1 MVSTLRRRHVMQE
14 TKRAVKTHQNY
25 IGGEWVAAS
34 GGETYETR
42 DPGRTDEVVGRYPLS
57 TTEDVDRA
65 AESAHRAFWGW
76 RDVPAPERME
86 YVYGLME
93 VWRRRRDELAEAVT
107 LEMGKPIR
115 EARSEVDRG
124 IGEMRFTAGEALR
137 AGGET
142 LPSGRRDLSAYTV
155 REPIGVVAAV
165 TPWNFPVLS
174 PIRKVIPALIHG
186 CTVVLKPASLTPLTS
201 VIIVEMLREAGLPP
215 GVVNLVIGRGG
226 EVGDALV
233 THPRVNGI
241 TFTGSTDVGLGIY
254 AKAAPGN
261 KKVQLEMGGKNG
273 CVVAGCGD
281 VGSAATQIVAAA
293 YQATGQRCT
302 AISRVIV
309 LEEQREELEEALVEE
324 TKKLKVGY
332 GLEEEAVM
340 GPLSSRNQLQRSI
353 HYVDLAQSDGARVL
367 LGGKEPTGGA
377 FERGHYYEPTILTDV
392 KPGTPAALDEIFGP
406 VLTITPVKDFAEAV
420 EVHNEVEYGLTS
432 SIFTDDMDLAR
443 AFVRGAEAGMVH
455 VNNGTV
461 SEGHMPFGGVK
472 HSGMGAY
479 GIGATN
485 KEFFTNLKVVYHQYG
500 EASRPPVGQLIEEE
514 DPA

>member
-1 MVSTLRRRHVMQE
+1 VQE
-14 TKRAVKTHQNY
+14 TQREVKIYGNY
-25 IGGEWVAAS
+25 IAGEWVAAS
-34 GGETYETR
+34 SGETYETR
-42 DPGRTDEVVGRYPLS
+42 NPGRTSEVVGRYPLS
-57 TTEDVDRA
+57 TAQDVNRA
-65 AESAHRAFWGW
+65 VEAAHRALQEW

-86 YVYGLME
+86 YVHGLIE
-93 VWRRRRDELAEAVT
+93 IWRRRRDELAEAVT
-107 LEMGKPIR
+107 LEVGKPIR

-137 AGGET
+137 VGGET
-142 LPSGRRDLSAYTV
+142 LPSGRPDLLAYTV
-155 REPIGVVAAV
+155 REPLGVIVAV

-174 PIRKVIPALIHG
+174 PIRKVMPALVHG
-186 CTVVLKPASLTPLTS
+186 CTVVLKPASATPLTS
-201 VIIVEMLREAGLPP
+201 VIIVEMLQEAGVPA
-215 GVVNLVIGRGG
+215 GVVNLIIGRGG

-233 THPRVNGI
+233 THPRVGGI

-254 AKAAPGN
+254 EKAAPAN

-273 CVVAGCGD
+273 CVVARLGD
-281 VGSAATQIVAAA
+281 VKNAAAQIVAAA
-293 YQATGQRCT
+293 YQTSGQRCT

-309 LEEQREELEEALVEE
+309 LEEQQEELEAALIQEAQ
-324 TKKLKVGY
+324 KLKVGY
-332 GLEEEAVM
+332 GLDDGTTM

-353 HYVDLAQSDGARVL
+353 HYVDLAQKDGARVI
-367 LGGKEPTGGA
+367 LGGKEATGEA
-377 FERGHYYEPTILTDV
+377 FDQGHYYEPTILTDV

-406 VLTITPVKDFAEAV
+406 VLVVTPVKDFAEALR
-420 EVHNEVEYGLTS
+420 VHNEVRYGLTS

-443 AFVRGAEAGMVH
+443 AFVRGSEAGMVH

-472 HSGMGAY
+472 QSGMGAY

-485 KEFFTNLKVVYHQYG
+485 KEFFTSLKVVYHQHG
-500 EASRPPVGQLIEEE
+500 EGSRPPVRRLLEEE

>member
-1 MVSTLRRRHVMQE
+1 MQE
-14 TKRAVKTHQNY
+14 TNRDVKAYENY
-25 IGGEWVAAS
+25 IGGGWGAAS

-42 DPGRTDEVVGRYPLS
+42 DPGRTDEIVGRYPLS
-57 TTEDVDRA
+57 TTEDVGKAVEA
-65 AESAHRAFWGW
+65 AYGAFLEW

-93 VWRRRRDELAEAVT
+93 VWRRRSDELAEAVT

-115 EARSEVDRG
+115 EARAEVDRG

-137 AGGET
+137 VGGET

-174 PIRKVIPALIHG
+174 PIRKVIPALVHG
-186 CTVVLKPASLTPLTS
+186 CTVVLKPASLTPLTA
-201 VIIVEMLREAGLPP
+201 VIIVEMLQEAGVPA

-233 THPRVNGI
+233 THPRVGGI
-241 TFTGSTDVGLGIY
+241 TFTGSTEVGLGIY

-261 KKVQLEMGGKNG
+261 KKMQLEMGGKNG
-273 CVVAGCGD
+273 CIVAGYGD
-281 VGSAATQIVAAA
+281 VESAATQIVAAA

-309 LEEQREELEEALVEE
+309 LEEQREMLEAVLVEE
-324 TKKLKVGY
+324 AKKLGVGY
-332 GLEEEAVM
+332 GLEEETVM
-340 GPLSSRNQLQRSI
+340 GPLSSRNQLDRSI
-353 HYVDLAQSDGARVL
+353 YYVDRAQKDGARVL
-367 LGGKEPTGGA
+367 LGGEEPRGGA
-377 FERGHYYEPTILTDV
+377 FDRGHYYEPTILTDV
-392 KPGTPAALDEIFGP
+392 RPGTPAALDEIFGP
-406 VLTITPVKDFAEAV
+406 VLTVTPVEDFAEAV
-420 EVHNEVEYGLTS
+420 EVHNEVGYGLTS

-472 HSGMGAY
+472 QSGMGAY
-479 GIGATN
+479 GIGVTN
-485 KEFFTNLKVVYHQYG
+485 KEFFTGLKIVYHQYG
-500 EASRPPVGQLIEEE
+500 EWSRPPVERLLEAE
-514 DPA
+514 DPS

>member
-1 MVSTLRRRHVMQE
+1 VQKTQ
-14 TKRAVKTHQNY
+14 RAVKTYGNY
-25 IGGEWVAAS
+25 IDGEWIAAS
-34 GGETYETR
+34 SGETYETR
-42 DPGRTDEVVGRYPLS
+42 DPGKTGEVVGRYPLS
-57 TTEDVDRA
+57 TAEDVDRA
-65 AESAHRAFWGW
+65 VEAAHRAFQEW

-86 YVYGLME
+86 YVHGLME
-93 VWRRRRDELAEAVT
+93 IWRRRRDELAEAVT
-107 LEMGKPIR
+107 LEMGKPIL
-115 EARSEVDRG
+115 EARAEVDRG
-124 IGEMRFTAGEALR
+124 ISEMRFTAGEALR

-142 LPSGRRDLSAYTV
+142 LPSGRRDLLAYTV

-174 PIRKVIPALIHG
+174 PIRKTIPALVHG

-201 VIIVEMLREAGLPP
+201 VIIVEMLQEAGVPA

-233 THPRVNGI
+233 THPRVGGI

-254 AKAAPGN
+254 EKAAPSN

-273 CVVAGCGD
+273 CVVARCKD
-281 VGSAATQIVAAA
+281 PKDAAAQIVPAA
-293 YQATGQRCT
+293 YQASGQRCT

-309 LEEQREELEEALVEE
+309 LEEQREELEAAHVEE
-324 TKKLKVGY
+324 TKKLKVGR
-332 GLEEEAVM
+332 GLDEETTM
-340 GPLSSRNQLQRSI
+340 GPLSSSNQLQRSI
-353 HYVDLAQSDGARVL
+353 HYVDLAQNDGARVL
-367 LGGKEPTGGA
+367 LGGKQPTGEA
-377 FERGHYYEPTILTDV
+377 FDPGHYYEPTILTDV

-406 VLTITPVKDFAEAV
+406 VLVVIPVKDFEEAL
-420 EVHNEVEYGLTS
+420 EAHNEVRYGLTS
-432 SIFTDDMDLAR
+432 SIFTDDMDLAQ

-455 VNNGTV
+455 VNNGTL

-472 HSGMGAY
+472 QSGMGAY

-485 KEFFTNLKVVYHQYG
+485 KEFFTNLKVVYHQHG
-500 EASRPPVGQLIEEE
+500 KASRPPVRRLIEEE

>member
-1 MVSTLRRRHVMQE
+1 M
-14 TKRAVKTHQNY
+14 KTYENY
-25 IGGEWVAAS
+25 IDGEWVAAS
-34 GGETYETR
+34 SGETYETR
-42 DPGRTDEVVGRYPLS
+42 DPGRTGEVVGRYPLS

-65 AESAHRAFWGW
+65 VEATHRAFQEW

-86 YVYGLME
+86 YVHGLIE

-107 LEMGKPIR
+107 LEMGKPIL
-115 EARSEVDRG
+115 EARTEVDRG

-137 AGGET
+137 VGGET
-142 LPSGRRDLSAYTV
+142 LPSGRRDVSAYTV
-155 REPIGVVAAV
+155 REPLGVIAAV

-174 PIRKVIPALIHG
+174 PIRKVIPALVHG

-201 VIIVEMLREAGLPP
+201 VIIVEMLQEAGVPA

-226 EVGDALV
+226 EIGDALI
-233 THPRVNGI
+233 THPRVKGI

-254 AKAAPGN
+254 EKAAPGN

-273 CVVAGCGD
+273 CVVA
-281 VGSAATQIVAAA
+281 SAKDSKGAAAQIVAAA
-293 YQATGQRCT
+293 YQTSGQRCT
-302 AISRVIV
+302 AISRVV
-309 LEEQREELEEALVEE
+309 VTEDGREELEAALVEE
-324 TKKLKVGY
+324 AKKLKIGH
-332 GLEEEAVM
+332 GLDDGTTM
-340 GPLSSRNQLQRSI
+340 GPLSSRNQLQRSV
-353 HYVDLAQSDGARVL
+353 HYLDLAQKDGARVL
-367 LGGKEPTGGA
+367 LGGKEASGSE
-377 FERGHYYEPTILTDV
+377 FDQGHYYEPTILTDV

-406 VLTITPVKDFAEAV
+406 VLVVTPVKDFAEAL
-420 EVHNEVEYGLTS
+420 EVHNEVRYGLTS
-432 SIFTDDMDLAR
+432 SIFTDDMDLAQ

-485 KEFFTNLKVVYHQYG
+485 KGFFTNLKVVYHQYG
-500 EASRPPVGQLIEEE
+500 EESRPPVRQLLEEE

>member
-1 MVSTLRRRHVMQE
+1 MQE
-14 TKRAVKTHQNY
+14 TQRAVKTHENY
-25 IGGEWVAAS
+25 IDGEWVAAS
-34 GGETYETR
+34 SGETYETR
-42 DPGRTDEVVGRYPLS
+42 DPGKTGEIVGRYPLS
-57 TTEDVDRA
+57 TAEDVDRA
-65 AESAHRAFWGW
+65 VEAAHRAFQEW
-76 RDVPAPERME
+76 RDVPAPERMG
-86 YVYGLME
+86 YVHGLIE
-93 VWRRRRDELAEAVT
+93 IWRRRRDELAAAVT
-107 LEMGKPIR
+107 LEMGKPIL
-115 EARSEVDRG
+115 EARTEVDRG
-124 IGEMRFTAGEALR
+124 VGEMQFTAGEALR

-142 LPSGRRDLSAYTV
+142 LPSGRRDLLAYTV

-174 PIRKVIPALIHG
+174 PIRKVVPALVHG

-201 VIIVEMLREAGLPP
+201 VIIVEMLKEAGVPA

-241 TFTGSTDVGLGIY
+241 TFTGSTEVGLGIY
-254 AKAAPGN
+254 EKVAPGN

-273 CVVAGCGD
+273 CVVAK
-281 VGSAATQIVAAA
+281 SKAPREAAAQIVAAA
-293 YQATGQRCT
+293 YQTSGQRCT

-309 LEEQREELEEALVEE
+309 LEEQREELEAALVEE
-324 TKKLKVGY
+324 AEKLKVGY
-332 GLEEEAVM
+332 GLDDGTTM

-353 HYVDLAQSDGARVL
+353 HYVDLAQKDGARVI
-367 LGGKEPTGGA
+367 LGGREAAGEA
-377 FERGHYYEPTILTDV
+377 FDQGHYYEPTILTDV

-406 VLTITPVKDFAEAV
+406 VLVVTPVLDFAEAL
-420 EVHNEVEYGLTS
+420 EVHNEVQYGLTS
-432 SIFTDDMDLAR
+432 SIFTDDMDLAQ
-443 AFVRGAEAGMVH
+443 AFVRGSEAGMVH

-472 HSGMGAY
+472 QSGMGAY

-485 KEFFTNLKVVYHQYG
+485 KGFFTNLKVVYHQHG
-500 EASRPPVGQLIEEE
+500 EGSRPPIRQLLEEE

>member
-1 MVSTLRRRHVMQE
+1 VQE
-14 TKRAVKTHQNY
+14 TQREVKTYGNY
-25 IGGEWVAAS
+25 IAGEWVAAS
-34 GGETYETR
+34 SAETYETR
-42 DPGRTDEVVGRYPLS
+42 NPGRTGEVVGRYPLS
-57 TTEDVDRA
+57 SAQDVDRA
-65 AESAHRAFWGW
+65 VEAAHRALQQW

-86 YVYGLME
+86 YVHGLIE
-93 VWRRRRDELAEAVT
+93 IWRRRRDELAEAVT
-107 LEMGKPIR
+107 LEMGKPIL

-124 IGEMRFTAGEALR
+124 IAEMRFSAGEALR
-137 AGGET
+137 VGGET
-142 LPSGRRDLSAYTV
+142 KPSGRRDLLAYTV
-155 REPIGVVAAV
+155 REPLGVIAAV

-174 PIRKVIPALIHG
+174 PIRKVIPALVHG

-201 VIIVEMLREAGLPP
+201 VILVEMLQEAGVPA
-215 GVVNLVIGRGG
+215 GVVNLIIGRGG

-254 AKAAPGN
+254 EKAAPAN

-273 CVVAGCGD
+273 CVVASFGD
-281 VGSAATQIVAAA
+281 VKKAAAQIVAAA
-293 YQATGQRCT
+293 YQASGQRCT

-309 LEEQREELEEALVEE
+309 LEEQQEELEAALVEE
-324 TKKLKVGY
+324 AQELKVGY
-332 GLEEEAVM
+332 GLDDGTTM

-353 HYVDLAQSDGARVL
+353 HYVDLAQRDGARVI
-367 LGGKEPTGGA
+367 LGGKEATGEA
-377 FERGHYYEPTILTDV
+377 FEGGHYYEPTILTDV

-406 VLTITPVKDFAEAV
+406 VLVVIPVKDFKEAL
-420 EVHNEVEYGLTS
+420 EVHNEVRYGLTS
-432 SIFTDDMDLAR
+432 SIFTDDIDLAR
-443 AFVRGAEAGMVH
+443 AFVRGAQAGMVH
-455 VNNGTV
+455 VNNGTI

-472 HSGMGAY
+472 ESGMGAY

-500 EASRPPVGQLIEEE
+500 EGSRPPVRQLLEEE

>member
-1 MVSTLRRRHVMQE
+1 MQE
-14 TKRAVKTHQNY
+14 TQRSAKTYGNY
-25 IGGEWVAAS
+25 IGGEWVSAS

-42 DPGRTDEVVGRYPLS
+42 DPGRTGDIIGRYPLS
-57 TTEDVDRA
+57 TAEDADRA
-65 AESAHRAFWGW
+65 VQAAHRAFREW
-76 RDVPAPERME
+76 REVPAPERME
-86 YVYGLME
+86 YVYTLIE
-93 VWRRRRDELAEAVT
+93 IWKRRRDELAEAITV
-107 LEMGKPIR
+107 EMGKPIR

-124 IGEMRFTAGEALR
+124 VGEMRFTAGEALR
-137 AGGET
+137 VGGET
-142 LPSGRRDLSAYTV
+142 LPSGRRNLSAYTV

-186 CTVVLKPASLTPLTS
+186 CTAVLKPASLTPLTA
-201 VIIVEMLREAGLPP
+201 VIIVEMLQEAGLPP

-226 EVGDALV
+226 EAGDALV
-233 THPRVNGI
+233 THPNVGGI

-254 AKAAPGN
+254 EKAAAGN

-273 CVVAGCGD
+273 CVVAGYDD

-293 YQATGQRCT
+293 YQASGQRCT

-309 LEEQREELEEALVEE
+309 LEEQRADLEEALVEE
-324 TKKLKVGY
+324 ARKLKVGH
-332 GLEEEAVM
+332 GLDEETTM
-340 GPLSSRNQLQRSI
+340 GPLSSRNQLQRSV
-353 HYVDLAQSDGARVL
+353 HYVELARKDGARVL
-367 LGGKEPTGGA
+367 LGGKKPTGDTFQQGY
-377 FERGHYYEPTILTDV
+377 YYEPTILTDV
-392 KPGTPAALDEIFGP
+392 RPGTPAALDEIFGP
-406 VLTITPVKDFAEAV
+406 VLTVTPVKDFAEALT
-420 EVHNEVEYGLTS
+420 VHNEVRYGLTS
-432 SIFTDDMDLAR
+432 SIFTDDMDLAQ

-472 HSGMGAY
+472 QSGMGAY

-485 KEFFTNLKVVYHQYG
+485 KEFYTNLKVVYHQYG
-500 EASRPPVGQLIEEE
+500 EASRPPVERIIEEE

>member
-1 MVSTLRRRHVMQE
+1 VQE
-14 TKRAVKTHQNY
+14 TQREVKIYGNY
-25 IGGEWVAAS
+25 IAGEWVAAS
-34 GGETYETR
+34 SGETYETR
-42 DPGRTDEVVGRYPLS
+42 NPGRTSEVVGRYPLS
-57 TTEDVDRA
+57 TAQDVNRA
-65 AESAHRAFWGW
+65 VEAAHRALQEW

-86 YVYGLME
+86 YVHGLIE
-93 VWRRRRDELAEAVT
+93 IWRRRRDELAEAVT
-107 LEMGKPIR
+107 LEVGKPIR

-137 AGGET
+137 VGGET
-142 LPSGRRDLSAYTV
+142 LPSGRPDLLAYTV
-155 REPIGVVAAV
+155 REPLGVIVAV

-174 PIRKVIPALIHG
+174 PIRKVMPALVHG
-186 CTVVLKPASLTPLTS
+186 CTVVLKPASATPLTS
-201 VIIVEMLREAGLPP
+201 VIIVEMLQEAGVPA
-215 GVVNLVIGRGG
+215 GVVNLIIGRGG

-233 THPRVNGI
+233 THPRVGGI

-254 AKAAPGN
+254 EKAAPTN

-273 CVVAGCGD
+273 CVVARLGD
-281 VGSAATQIVAAA
+281 VKNAAAQIVAAA
-293 YQATGQRCT
+293 YQTSGQRCT

-309 LEEQREELEEALVEE
+309 LEEQQEELEAALIQEAQ
-324 TKKLKVGY
+324 KLKVGY
-332 GLEEEAVM
+332 GLDDGTTM

-353 HYVDLAQSDGARVL
+353 HYVDLAQKDGARVI
-367 LGGKEPTGGA
+367 LGGKEATGEA
-377 FERGHYYEPTILTDV
+377 FDQGHYYEPTILTDV

-406 VLTITPVKDFAEAV
+406 VLVVTPVKDFAEALR
-420 EVHNEVEYGLTS
+420 VHNEVRYGLTS

-443 AFVRGAEAGMVH
+443 AFVRGSEAGMVH

-472 HSGMGAY
+472 QSGMGAY

-485 KEFFTNLKVVYHQYG
+485 KEFFTSLKVVYHQHG
-500 EASRPPVGQLIEEE
+500 EGSRPPVRRLLEEE

>member
-1 MVSTLRRRHVMQE
+1 VQE
-14 TKRAVKTHQNY
+14 TQREVKIYGNY
-25 IGGEWVAAS
+25 IAGEWVAAS
-34 GGETYETR
+34 SGETYETR
-42 DPGRTDEVVGRYPLS
+42 NPGRTSEVVGRYPLS
-57 TTEDVDRA
+57 TAQDVNRA
-65 AESAHRAFWGW
+65 VEAAHRALQEW

-86 YVYGLME
+86 YVHGLIE
-93 VWRRRRDELAEAVT
+93 IWRRRRDELGEAVT
-107 LEMGKPIR
+107 LEMGKPII

-137 AGGET
+137 VGGET
-142 LPSGRRDLSAYTV
+142 KPSGRPDLLAYTV
-155 REPIGVVAAV
+155 REPLGVIAAV

-174 PIRKVIPALIHG
+174 PIRKVIPALVHG

-201 VIIVEMLREAGLPP
+201 VIIVEMLQEAGVPA

-233 THPRVNGI
+233 THPRVGGI

-254 AKAAPGN
+254 EKAAPAN

-273 CVVAGCGD
+273 CVVARLGD
-281 VGSAATQIVAAA
+281 VKNAAAQIVAAA
-293 YQATGQRCT
+293 YQTSGQRCT

-309 LEEQREELEEALVEE
+309 LEEQQEELEAALIEEAQ
-324 TKKLKVGY
+324 KLKVGY
-332 GLEEEAVM
+332 GLDDGTTM

-353 HYVDLAQSDGARVL
+353 HYVDRAQEDGARVL
-367 LGGKEPTGGA
+367 IGGKEPTGEA
-377 FERGHYYEPTILTDV
+377 FEQGHYYEPTILTDV
-392 KPGTPAALDEIFGP
+392 RPGTPAALDEIFGP
-406 VLTITPVKDFAEAV
+406 VLVVTPVNDFAEAL
-420 EVHNEVEYGLTS
+420 EVHNEVRYGLTS
-432 SIFTDDMDLAR
+432 SIFTEDMDLAR

-472 HSGMGAY
+472 QSGMGAY

-485 KEFFTNLKVVYHQYG
+485 KEFFTSLKVVYHQHG
-500 EASRPPVGQLIEEE
+500 EESRPPVGRLLEEE